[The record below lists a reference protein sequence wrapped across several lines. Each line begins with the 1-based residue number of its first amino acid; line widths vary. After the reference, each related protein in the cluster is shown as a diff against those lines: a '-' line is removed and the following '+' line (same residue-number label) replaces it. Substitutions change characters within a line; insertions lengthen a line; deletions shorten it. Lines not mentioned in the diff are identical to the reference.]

1 MTRLLRATYSNI
13 PARFIV
19 LLVTL
24 TVLLSSVLPAHAQ
37 GGAACTRDVRV
48 EAGETLSA
56 IAARE
61 LGSLG
66 AYPQIVAA
74 TNAASAADASYA
86 TIADPGRI
94 SVGWRL
100 CIPDAGEAAAT
111 VPPVASSTASP
122 PVATP
127 EADDD
132 FVFDPERLTI
142 DYLRSL
148 EFPGSELVIEQE
160 LAPGSNYQ
168 RYVASYQSEGL
179 KIFGLLTVPNGE
191 APATGWPAIIFNH
204 GYIPPDVYRTTERY
218 VGYQDGFARNGY
230 VTFKSDYRGHGF
242 SEGDARSAYGT
253 PDYTIDV
260 LNATAS
266 VKQLPYVDVDR
277 IGMWG
282 HSMGGYITV
291 RAMLADPDIKAG
303 VIWAG
308 VVASY
313 PDIIE
318 RWTRTGP
325 RLNIPER
332 ARRWREQIAEQVGTP
347 AQNPVYWASVSANS
361 YVDELP
367 GPIQLHHG
375 TNDATVPI
383 LFSELLYEEIQ
394 AVDGDVEFFTY
405 PGDDHNLS
413 QQFNTAMVRSIA
425 YFDAVLKQ

>member
-1 MTRLLRATYSNI
+1 MTSFAALLI
-13 PARFIV
+13 
-19 LLVTL
+19 TL
-24 TVLLSSVLPAHAQ
+24 TFFSTTVLPAHAQ

-48 EAGETLSA
+48 QTGETLSA

-66 AYPQIVAA
+66 AYPQIVTA

-86 TIADPGRI
+86 TITDPGRI

-100 CIPDAGEAAAT
+100 CIPDASVGAT
-111 VPPVASSTASP
+111 TVSPTQPAPATSTTSP
-122 PVATP
+122 AITAT
-127 EADDD
+127 EADDE

-168 RYVASYQSEGL
+168 RYVASYRSEGL
-179 KIFGLLTVPNGE
+179 KILGLLTVPNGE

-347 AQNPVYWASVSANS
+347 AENPAYWASASANS

-375 TNDATVPI
+375 TNDGTVPI

-394 AVDGDVEFFTY
+394 AINGDAEFFIY

-413 QQFNTAMVRSIA
+413 QQFNTAMARSIA
-425 YFDAVLKQ
+425 YFDAALKQ

>member
-1 MTRLLRATYSNI
+1 MTSFAALLI
-13 PARFIV
+13 
-19 LLVTL
+19 TL
-24 TVLLSSVLPAHAQ
+24 TFFSTTVLPAHAQ

-48 EAGETLSA
+48 QTGETLSA

-66 AYPQIVAA
+66 AYPQIVTA

-86 TIADPGRI
+86 TITDPGRI

-100 CIPDAGEAAAT
+100 CIPDASVGAT
-111 VPPVASSTASP
+111 TVSPTQPAPATSTTSP
-122 PVATP
+122 AITAT
-127 EADDD
+127 EADDE

-179 KIFGLLTVPNGE
+179 KILGLLTVPNGE

-347 AQNPVYWASVSANS
+347 AENPAYWASASANS

-375 TNDATVPI
+375 TNDGTVPI

-394 AVDGDVEFFTY
+394 AINGDAEFFIY

-413 QQFNTAMVRSIA
+413 QQFNTAMARSIA
-425 YFDAVLKQ
+425 YFDAALKQ

>member
-1 MTRLLRATYSNI
+1 MTSFAALLI
-13 PARFIV
+13 
-19 LLVTL
+19 TL
-24 TVLLSSVLPAHAQ
+24 TFFSTTVLPAHAQ

-48 EAGETLSA
+48 QTGETLSA

-66 AYPQIVAA
+66 AYPQIVTA

-86 TIADPGRI
+86 TITDPGRI

-100 CIPDAGEAAAT
+100 CIPDASVGARRVAAQPAPAT
-111 VPPVASSTASP
+111 STTSP
-122 PVATP
+122 PITTT
-127 EADDD
+127 EADDE

-168 RYVASYQSEGL
+168 RYVASYRSEGL
-179 KIFGLLTVPNGE
+179 KILGLLTVPNGE

-318 RWTRTGP
+318 RWTRAGP

-347 AQNPVYWASVSANS
+347 AENPAYWASASANS

-375 TNDATVPI
+375 TNDGTVPI

-394 AVDGDVEFFTY
+394 AINGDAEFFIY

-413 QQFNTAMVRSIA
+413 QQFNTAMARSIA
-425 YFDAVLKQ
+425 YFDAALKQ